1 MCKGEKRAVDY
12 ISVPFK
18 MVIPAMEGRT
28 QAVQETI
35 GRLCPRPSIQSLSV
49 GLQTVCS
56 VTAVVP
62 VLCGEQFTCLNL
74 GF

>member
-18 MVIPAMEGRT
+18 MVIPAMEGRA

-35 GRLCPRPSIQSLSV
+35 GRLCPRPTIRSLSF
-49 GLQTVCS
+49 GLQTVGS
-56 VTAVVP
+56 VQLLYQWCVVN
-62 VLCGEQFTCLNL
+62 NL
-74 GF
+74 LV